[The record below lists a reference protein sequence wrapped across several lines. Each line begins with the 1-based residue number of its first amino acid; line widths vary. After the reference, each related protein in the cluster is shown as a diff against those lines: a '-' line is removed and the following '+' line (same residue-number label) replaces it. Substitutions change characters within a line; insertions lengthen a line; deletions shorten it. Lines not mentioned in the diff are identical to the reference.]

1 MDNERLKKQMDF
13 ILEMDKMKSIM
24 RQTYLAN
31 GERKEND
38 AGTILA
44 SGFEC
49 AAFLRNI
56 PMSRSMC

>member
-31 GERKEND
+31 YPHVARHRRSG
-38 AGTILA
+38 ILY
-44 SGFEC
+44 FLVEIWR
-49 AAFLRNI
+49 AF
-56 PMSRSMC
+56 